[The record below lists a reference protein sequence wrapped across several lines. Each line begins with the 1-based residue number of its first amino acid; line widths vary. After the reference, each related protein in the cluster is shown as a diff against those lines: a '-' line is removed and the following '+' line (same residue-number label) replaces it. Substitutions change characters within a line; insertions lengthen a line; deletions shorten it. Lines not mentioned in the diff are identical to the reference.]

1 MSSAPVASWR
11 NRLTRVRAVLAAFIG
26 YLAVPVLN
34 AVSPLL
40 ALPAI
45 TSTNGGGAWAAI
57 ALGQSLGGTAG
68 VVVELGWG
76 LSGSQ
81 RVARMSE
88 RNRAR
93 AYATSLV
100 TKAAVAVPALAVAA
114 PLASALA
121 PGFGLLSALVA
132 IASGLA
138 VMGAGWIFIGM
149 LRPRLFL
156 VTEVLPRTLLVVASA
171 LAISAGWSV
180 LVYPV
185 ALLVGTVSAPLV
197 AAAVL
202 GVRLADFTALGPRR
216 IVAVVRMQGHAL
228 TTNIFSSVYLSL
240 GTSVATLGAVDA
252 TLLYA
257 SVDRLKRMFQQVLV
271 TQQYVLKGWVGRETD
286 PAGRMVR
293 AARAAIISSSIGV
306 IAGVGFAFAAE
317 PAAQLVFSGTVHV
330 PPLAAAIAGA
340 NLAVVCASMSTGVV
354 LLVALGRLSATARSA
369 VVGAAVG
376 LPAIFF
382 GALAFQGTGALAGQL
397 LAELAVLGVQ
407 LAAVRTRLREL
418 RGAGRWRGLRPDG
431 RSVSTPAP

>member
-11 NRLTRVRAVLAAFIG
+11 NRLTRTRALLAAFIG

-45 TSTNGGGAWAAI
+45 TSAYGGGAWAAI

-81 RVARMSE
+81 RVARMSD

-114 PLASALA
+114 PLSAVLA
-121 PGFGLLSALVA
+121 PGFGLLAALVS

-138 VMGAGWIFIGM
+138 VLGAGWIFVGM
-149 LRPRLFL
+149 MRPRLFL
-156 VTEVLPRTLLVVASA
+156 VTEVLPRTVLVAASA

-185 ALLVGTVSAPLV
+185 ALLIGAATSPLI
-197 AAAVL
+197 AAGVL
-202 GVRLADFTALGPRR
+202 GVRPADLVALGPRR
-216 IVAVVRMQGHAL
+216 VVAVVRMQGHAL
-228 TTNIFSSVYLSL
+228 TTNVFSSVYLSL
-240 GTSVATLGAVDA
+240 GTTVATLGAVDA

-257 SVDRLKRMFQQVLV
+257 SIDRLKRMFQQVMI
-271 TQQYVLKGWVGRETD
+271 TQQYVLKGWVGREPD
-286 PAGRMVR
+286 PAGRIARAVR
-293 AARAAIISSSIGV
+293 AAFISSGV
-306 IAGVGFAFAAE
+306 GVLAGVGFALIAE

-340 NLAVVCASMSTGVV
+340 NLAVVCASMSTGAV
-354 LLVALGRLSATARSA
+354 LLVAVGRLSATARSA

-376 LPAIFF
+376 LPAIFL
-382 GALAFQGTGALAGQL
+382 GALVFQGTGALAGQL
-397 LAELAVLGVQ
+397 LAELVVIGVQ

-418 RGAGRWRGLRPDG
+418 RATGRWRGLRPDG